1 MAKRNKEE
9 REERKKRRQARKA
22 KKQESPKNNVDPKT
36 GLTIPST
43 SDIPEDQKTTSQKK
57 MEAYNKRQA
66 ENKEKN
72 KITSTTKKSGAY
84 GDAQDETLSKGGK
97 DITDSEPSAQQK
109 KVLQQIKND
118 QERVKREEKQAEL
131 DAQEDVPAPPGISE
145 KENRKLLRKQ
155 KKALIKGQRDK
166 IKKQKEAEEGKIQL
180 DSDKSKIQKI
190 IEKRTTGETIEVK
203 NKDGKSTKIV
213 VPPSKIR
220 SKILSRK
227 TENIYNRGNM
237 SDEVKKDLDEKADI
251 NDATRSGLKARKL
264 QEKAE
269 KKSEKGKQVNKILQ
283 RRIAKNLQGV
293 GISEDK
299 IAEEMRKYE
308 SLNAKNKNDMF
319 KMGSQMGSRILSQ
332 YGGGGGGSTPVNTEG
347 MTSADKRR
355 VATAQMA
362 NDLEYFK
369 MRNPVL
375 SPTDYYPQAGRSIA
389 VGTSTGEI
397 IGSRT
402 IYTGAG
408 VLAPMGL
415 YDARKRA
422 LAAATKAGIANSQ
435 GDIPKLP
442 EVADKYIA
450 DYEEYSSGVMNE
462 IMSNKE
468 YIKNGSLTSE
478 GKAKM
483 MEAIETGNNINKSIA
498 WAKEYNQH
506 LTGEAG
512 GEGKISTIDDV
523 YYSGEAAKLMRDLL
537 SGDVDLEDFK
547 NKELLQRI
555 ARGEGGK
562 YRNAEKDFTA
572 QIMDNLLKETARDK
586 ENLMNDKYQTAEGSN
601 INPSEFIDKSN
612 GLLTQAYMTK
622 VGKIRV
628 DAAVD
633 AFYDANPGVYSDE
646 QKKGIKDLAMSQ
658 IGKQETITTKN
669 QPSASTSRGARAKLF
684 NRYFSGMTTTLYNK
698 TVPALEDIGT
708 GATDDEIRAAYMTTA
723 GGTMTTTGMFGADAP
738 TVKNDLVSEA
748 KVAIGVG
755 GATNRF
761 AMFITRGDGTT
772 SQENLTAQEIVN
784 LVDNGV
790 LPDGTT
796 DPSAGLTAWG
806 SGQPINDATWFQ
818 GYMDLPKYTQGKA
831 YATPVADV
839 NSMGWV
845 NGGVATPLN
854 ASNYDAWVESDS
866 KIQLKGMYY
875 KPFLDD
881 LVIGEIEDADANF
894 KQFVKEI
901 DSSPEVYLV
910 GRTQVVPNTPNNAVN
925 IGNSNL
931 LASDKSDEN
940 QIK

>member
-1 MAKRNKEE
+1 MAKRNKRQRIAE
-9 REERKKRRQARKA
+9 RQKKLDDQITMLNIDANLSITSESDSAKMKKRA
-22 KKQESPKNNVDPKT
+22 KKLE
-36 GLTIPST
+36 
-43 SDIPEDQKTTSQKK
+43 
-57 MEAYNKRQA
+57 
-66 ENKEKN
+66 
-72 KITSTTKKSGAY
+72 KKSKSL
-84 GDAQDETLSKGGK
+84 EGK
-97 DITDSEPSAQQK
+97 LDPNVARENTRKELVDKRDK
-109 KVLQQIKND
+109 KI
-118 QERVKREEKQAEL
+118 
-131 DAQEDVPAPPGISE
+131 
-145 KENRKLLRKQ
+145 
-155 KKALIKGQRDK
+155 DK
-166 IKKQKEAEEGKIQL
+166 IKKRFPGPTKIDKKEKKIDKAKERFYNKL
-180 DSDKSKIQKI
+180 DDADESRRQSEQDKSKKNSQRKLDKDKDRIKKI

-203 NKDGKSTKIV
+203 NKKTGEMTKIV

-227 TENIYNRGNM
+227 TDNIYNRGNM
-237 SDEVKKDLDEKADI
+237 SDDLKEQIDSDADV
-251 NDATRSGLKARKL
+251 NDITRSRLTAIKLK
-264 QEKAE
+264 EKAE
-269 KKSEKGKQVNKILQ
+269 KKQGKGKQVNKILQ
-283 RRIAKNLQGV
+283 RRIAKNLQGA

-299 IAEEMRKYE
+299 IAEQMRKYE

-319 KMGSQMGSRILSQ
+319 KMGSQMPSQ
-332 YGGGGGGSTPVNTEG
+332 GGGGSTPVNTEG

-523 YYSGEAAKLMRDLL
+523 YYSKEAAKLMRELL
-537 SGDVDLEDFK
+537 SGETDLEDFK
-547 NKELLQRI
+547 NKELLQKI
-555 ARGEGGK
+555 ARGEAGK
-562 YRNAEKDFTA
+562 FRNAEKDFTA
-572 QIMDNLLKETARDK
+572 QIMGNLLKETARDR
-586 ENLMNDKYQTAEGSN
+586 ENLMNGKYQTAEKK
-601 INPSEFIDKSN
+601 NPSEFIDKSN

-622 VGKIRV
+622 VGKVRV

-633 AFYDANPGVYSDE
+633 AFYAANPGVYSDE
-646 QKKGIKDLAMSQ
+646 QKEGIKALAMSQ

-669 QPSASTSRGARAKLF
+669 QPVASTSRGARAKFF
-684 NRYFSGMTTTLYNK
+684 NRYFSGMTTTLYNE

-708 GATDDEIRAAYMTTA
+708 GATDNEIRTAYMTTA
-723 GGTMTTTGMFGADAP
+723 GGTMATTGMFGADAP
-738 TVKNDLVSEA
+738 TVKNDLASEA

-755 GATNRF
+755 GATNKF

-772 SQENLTAQEIVN
+772 SQENLTAQQIVN
-784 LVDNGV
+784 LVKNGR
-790 LPDGTT
+790 LPDGTN

-806 SGQPINDATWFQ
+806 SGQPINDATWFE

-839 NSMGWV
+839 NSMGWIKD
-845 NGGVATPLN
+845 GVATPLN
-854 ASNYDAWVESDS
+854 ASNYDAWVGSSS

-881 LVIGEIEDADANF
+881 LVIGEIENADANF

-931 LASDKSDEN
+931 LSSDKSDEN
-940 QIK
+940 QNK